1 MEKKDI
7 YVPEH
12 IREFV
17 KELIWTTA
25 SGLSLAINVQRDS
38 GSMYTIPEIMEFC
51 EACCP
56 NLDSMLH

>member
-1 MEKKDI
+1 MEKKEI

-12 IREFV
+12 VQALI
-17 KELIWTTA
+17 KEYLWTTA

-51 EACCP
+51 EVCCP
-56 NLDSMLH
+56 ELDSMLH